1 MGTAVPVSG
10 RESSVR
16 ILTYTTLFPNPG
28 DRNLGVFV
36 RNRLIHFARQYHHEL
51 QVVAPV
57 PYFPNLRLLPRWHQ
71 YAQIPRREEN
81 ESVPVYHPRF
91 LVTPKVGMTF
101 YGWNMLWGSWRTVR
115 RIQREFDFDVIDAH
129 YIYPDAFAAIL
140 LGRLLG
146 KPVVVSARG
155 TDINLYA
162 RMAAIRPLLRY
173 VLRRSTAIIAVCQ
186 ALKDGMID
194 LGVSA
199 EKIHVIGNG
208 VDSSAFH
215 PLAMASARQQLGLP
229 LEKKI
234 ILSVGQLIERKGVH
248 HLVEALAKLASWR
261 DDVQLVLV
269 GSHHDAAY
277 VKRIKE
283 QVARLR
289 LGQSVCFAGPQ
300 PHSVLR
306 TWYSACD
313 LLCLAS
319 SREGWP
325 NVLLEAMA
333 CGKPV
338 VASSVWGIPE
348 VVCSPEYGILVDRVD
363 GEGFAAA
370 MQQTLEKKWD
380 TERIVRYARLNSWE
394 RASAKQQSLFQG
406 VLAGTRRQAR
416 TVAER
421 LSAERSEGGHAN

>member
-1 MGTAVPVSG
+1 MK
-10 RESSVR
+10 
-16 ILTYTTLFPNPG
+16 ILTFTTLFPNAV

-57 PYFPNLRLLPRWHQ
+57 PYFPNVKLLPRWHQ

-81 ESVPVYHPRF
+81 ECVPVYHPRF
-91 LVTPKVGMTF
+91 LVTPKVGMGF
-101 YGWNMLWGSWRTVR
+101 YGWNMLWGSWRNVR

-129 YIYPDAFAAIL
+129 YVYPDAFAAVL
-140 LGRLLG
+140 LGKLLG

-173 VLRRSTAIIAVCQ
+173 VLRQSAAIIAVCQ

-194 LGVSA
+194 LGVPA

-208 VDSSAFH
+208 VDASVFH
-215 PLAMASARQQLGLP
+215 PVKMAAARQQLGLP

-234 ILSVGQLIERKGVH
+234 ILSVGQLIERKGIH
-248 HLVEALAKLASWR
+248 HLVDALAKLASWR
-261 DDVQLVLV
+261 DDVQLTLV

-283 QVARLR
+283 QVAC
-289 LGQSVCFAGPQ
+289 LGLGEAVCFAGPQ
-300 PHSVLR
+300 PHSALPM
-306 TWYSACD
+306 WYSACD
-313 LLCLAS
+313 LFCLAS
-319 SREGWP
+319 NREGWP

-338 VASSVWGIPE
+338 VASAVWGIPE
-348 VVCSPEYGILVDRVD
+348 VVCSPDYGILVDRVD
-363 GEGFAAA
+363 GEGFAKAI
-370 MQQTLEKKWD
+370 QQALEKDWD
-380 TERIVRYARLNSWE
+380 TGRIVRYACLQSWE
-394 RASAKQQSLFQG
+394 RTSAKQQNLFQE
-406 VLAGTRRQAR
+406 VVARTRPWQAR
-416 TVAER
+416 MVAEQ
-421 LSAERSEGGHAN
+421 LSVERSEDSHAN